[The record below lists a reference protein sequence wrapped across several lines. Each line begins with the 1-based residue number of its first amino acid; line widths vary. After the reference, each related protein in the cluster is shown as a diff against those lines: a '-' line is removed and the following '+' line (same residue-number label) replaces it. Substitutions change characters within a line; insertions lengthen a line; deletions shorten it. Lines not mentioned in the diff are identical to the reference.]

1 MMGLLTALIGPI
13 SGAFSKWQD
22 KRGEVKAAQHD
33 ATIARIKAGESSW
46 KDEYLV
52 IIWSYPIISG
62 FIPYLQDSTMR
73 GFEFMTGLP
82 PWYVGGWVTIS
93 LSVFGITKIMNIKRK

>member
-1 MMGLLTALIGPI
+1 MWWTALISPI
-13 SGAFSKWQD
+13 AGAISTWQE
-22 KRGEVKAAQHD
+22 KRGEVKAAQHT
-33 ATIARIKAGESSW
+33 ATIARIQAGESSW

-52 IIWSYPIISG
+52 LIWSYPVISG
-62 FIPYLQDSTMR
+62 FIPGLQESTMR
-73 GFEFMTGLP
+73 GFEFMAGLP